1 MGAKPGTVF
10 TDRVKVRRGL
20 RDVVIPQ
27 FVIYD
32 PDAVV
37 SQSVAIRV
45 LEALGGI
52 GPSTPG
58 DYVRI
63 KQEGTKIIVLAD
75 YAAKDFL
82 YISPS
87 SEEPI
92 VLSEPILHL
101 PPWQEE
107 LDRLQRLAG

>member
-1 MGAKPGTVF
+1 MLF
-10 TDRVKVRRGL
+10 RS
-20 RDVVIPQ
+20 VIPQ

-32 PDAVV
+32 PNAVV
-37 SQSVAIRV
+37 SQSAAIKV
-45 LEALGGI
+45 LEALRGI
-52 GPSTPG
+52 DPSTPG
-58 DYVRI
+58 DYVRN

-87 SEEPI
+87 SEDPI

-107 LDRLQRLAG
+107 LDNLQRLAG